1 MLWQISSQPCSS
13 IPTSTSIALD
23 IPGQKVGFSNS
34 RAFWIFYPVE
44 LVTAYSETTFS
55 SISSAIAVSLAVLEV
70 RARAARQGHG
80 HAARQEDQSGCAGR
94 GQRQ

>member
-13 IPTSTSIALD
+13 IPTSASIALD

-34 RAFWIFYPVE
+34 RAFWIFYTVE

-55 SISSAIAVSLAVLEV
+55 SISSAIAISLAVPEAGKSAPWETN
-70 RARAARQGHG
+70 RHIW
-80 HAARQEDQSGCAGR
+80 QEEQNGSFG
-94 GQRQ
+94 